1 MPLYTSVSWHAAAF
15 RAFIPASNEQNTS
28 LLGAGYLTVK
38 LLCRAG
44 RGFVTHERKEGRAL
58 KKPCVIAVCGVKNSG
73 KTTLIERLIPEICA
87 AGLKVAVIKHDGH
100 DFEADVPGTDS
111 YRHFAAGAYGVAV
124 YSSQKMSIVREDRSV
139 TVEKLIPFFPEAD
152 LILCEGQKY
161 SALPKLEPV
170 RGEIACAP
178 VCRGPEVLAYISDM
192 GMERFSENPGTVV
205 YSLTEIDK
213 IVQLIVRYC
222 RTCI

>member
-1 MPLYTSVSWHAAAF
+1 M
-15 RAFIPASNEQNTS
+15 
-28 LLGAGYLTVK
+28 
-38 LLCRAG
+38 
-44 RGFVTHERKEGRAL
+44 

-73 KTTLIERLIPEICA
+73 KTTLIEQLIPKICA

-139 TVEKLIPFFPEAD
+139 TVERLIPFFPEAD

-161 SALPKLEPV
+161 SDLPKLELV
-170 RGEIACAP
+170 RREISCAP

-192 GMERFSENPGTVV
+192 EIDKFSENPEAAV
-205 YSLTEIDK
+205 YPLAEIDK
-213 IVQLIVRYC
+213 IAQLIVRYC
-222 RTCI
+222 RTYI